1 MFGGPTE
8 IIVILVIVLVIFG
21 ASRLKNIGSDL
32 GSAIKGFRSAVKE
45 DPDSEEETSEADA
58 KSSDS
63 SKSKSSKRKN
73 A

>member
-8 IIVILVIVLVIFG
+8 IIVILVIVVLIFG

-45 DPDSEEETSEADA
+45 EPASDEEVADSQTTSTDT
-58 KSSDS
+58 K
-63 SKSKSSKRKN
+63 KQKSSKRKN